1 MKNLETLKNIKGKYV
16 LLRADFN
23 VPIKSG
29 KIEDTFRIEKT
40 FPTINYLVKQG
51 AKVIVVSHAG
61 DDGKQTLKPVADYL
75 KKFYK
80 IRFSK
85 EVLGNITTKER
96 SLMENGS
103 LLLLENIRR
112 DAGEKENDSKFAK
125 RLADLATVF
134 VNDAFS
140 VCHREHAS
148 IVGVPKILK
157 SYAGIQLQK
166 EIKHLDIVI
175 KKPKHP
181 FLFILGGA
189 KFDTKLPLLKK
200 FLKSA
205 DTILIGG
212 ALSNQVFKEL
222 GYETGVSLVEDK
234 NFGLKKIIQDE
245 KINLPLDI
253 VAVSGKNKSVK
264 NPINL
269 SKKDN
274 MLDVGPLTLEFL
286 IKEIKKARLI
296 LWNGPLGKAPY
307 LDGTIKTLRA
317 IASSKAISIIG
328 GGDTVE
334 FISESNMEKKFTF
347 VSTGG
352 GATLEYLALGTLP
365 GIKALK

>member
-1 MKNLETLKNIKGKYV
+1 MKNLETLKNIKGMYV

-200 FLKSA
+200 FLKSVVE
-205 DTILIGG
+205 LI
-212 ALSNQVFKEL
+212 E
-222 GYETGVSLVEDK
+222 
-234 NFGLKKIIQDE
+234 
-245 KINLPLDI
+245 
-253 VAVSGKNKSVK
+253 
-264 NPINL
+264 
-269 SKKDN
+269 
-274 MLDVGPLTLEFL
+274 MLT
-286 IKEIKKARLI
+286 RL
-296 LWNGPLGKAPY
+296 LYP
-307 LDGTIKTLRA
+307 
-317 IASSKAISIIG
+317 ASSSCFLLQK
-328 GGDTVE
+328 
-334 FISESNMEKKFTF
+334 
-347 VSTGG
+347 
-352 GATLEYLALGTLP
+352 
-365 GIKALK
+365 